1 MSIQIGKIVAEF
13 RKSKG
18 LLQKELARRAG
29 MCAAQLCQIESGRVS
44 PAFQMVE
51 RLAAALGT
59 DVQGLLAA
67 TAKVSADPVREE
79 PVEIAGLDYVPVRA
93 TEPDAARALRL
104 VAESERLRDK
114 LAAFLPTYRVTVVF
128 PVMRAKY
135 LCWVDPDTGEVLSR
149 RKSPRGGLVTDIL
162 PEISALKD
170 AMFAPGLDYLV
181 VLVDGEEY
189 RLKDGWG
196 SDGKRGSHGIG
207 KTPFEY
213 AGTVRIAGPKDLK
226 ALLPAQLSEA
236 PFTRT
241 ELGRALKISA
251 RSGMKLGFAKNTLEK
266 SGVIAPVGKR
276 GREILYQITEETKP

>member
-1 MSIQIGKIVAEF
+1 MTDEERFQVA
-13 RKSKG
+13 
-18 LLQKELARRAG
+18 LL
-29 MCAAQLCQIESGRVS
+29 RV
-44 PAFQMVE
+44 
-51 RLAAALGT
+51 
-59 DVQGLLAA
+59 
-67 TAKVSADPVREE
+67 TAKEAQSIGTQSE
-79 PVEIAGLDYVPVRA
+79 
-93 TEPDAARALRL
+93 RALHRTL
-104 VAESERLRDK
+104 KYFLDPDEEHHEIPVAGFIADICDAPAGHIYEIQTRDFGRLRDK

-170 AMFAPGLDYLV
+170 AMFAPGLDYRV

-213 AGTVRIAGPKDLK
+213 AGTVRIVGPKDLK

-266 SGVIAPVGKR
+266 SGVIAPIGKR